1 MNANDQ
7 DPYAAAEKARAAAA
21 SAPASGSADTVGSA
35 QGADYPQ
42 TELREDGY
50 EHGDEGSGKDDEYGG
65 QSGAAKPWISVNAGD
80 GEDEGGDKDG
90 PWLHLL
96 SSLPVLAYLFLGFTF
111 GWWWQALPI
120 FSLMP
125 IPHAARALYRRF
137 RDN

>member
-7 DPYAAAEKARAAAA
+7 DPYAAAEKARTAA
-21 SAPASGSADTVGSA
+21 ASGSASGPADTVDLA
-35 QGADYPQ
+35 QGAGYPQ
-42 TELREDGY
+42 MELQED
-50 EHGDEGSGKDDEYGG
+50 GDEGGG
-65 QSGAAKPWISVNAGD
+65 QASAARQASTAKPWISVSTGD
-80 GEDEGGDKDG
+80 GEAGGGDKDG